1 MFLTLQN
8 LHNRYSTEKVK
19 GRIRIREC
27 NPTNSCIL
35 LFYTDSL
42 TIRTLSNSPVN
53 LCVRPITYIMCCVDW
68 NAWYAVLYGM
78 SFLSDVINMSF
89 VRSFRSNLGYLEAR
103 P

>member
-27 NPTNSCIL
+27 NLTNSYIP
-35 LFYTDSL
+35 LFYTDSVA
-42 TIRTLSNSPVN
+42 IRALSNSPDN
-53 LCVRPITYIMCCVDW
+53 LCVRPITYIIMCCVDW
-68 NAWYAVLYGM
+68 HEWNAVLYGM

-89 VRSFRSNLGYLEAR
+89 VRSFR
-103 P
+103 